1 MVSIVRTLFV
11 LAATFTSSVTEAG
24 SVAGHISAA
33 QRQRM
38 GESLQPGDAGLRGPG
53 QQQRRLQQLKQLDED
68 VWKPAFLAA
77 LNSNLDNHAK
87 KVVTSDHAG
96 NAGSGGGEGG
106 GKNEQG
112 PVSVQIAEKDVDEL
126 LSRFSDKCKHRM
138 NNQMEGKGTSLH
150 TFGGPTGNTSKAS
163 CAALN
168 GTLCDTQA
176 HVEQERSM
184 PNNRKM
190 LQTVHVTGKGCLPSE
205 CMSAPDLEALARFM
219 HGQAKDQVPGMGVT
233 VELNVDCT
241 TAGGNS
247 VLIEDPSQKPAG
259 RSFAATHWP
268 QWSAIVAL
276 LVAVVF
282 HP

>member
-1 MVSIVRTLFV
+1 MVSIGRTLVV
-11 LAATFTSSVTEAG
+11 LVATFTSSVTEAG
-24 SVAGHISAA
+24 SVAKHISATR
-33 QRQRM
+33 RQRV
-38 GESLQPGDAGLRGPG
+38 GESLQPEEAGLRGSG
-53 QQQRRLQQLKQLDED
+53 QQQQQLQQLQHVEE

-77 LNSNLDNHAK
+77 LNSNLDNHANK
-87 KVVTSDHAG
+87 GVT
-96 NAGSGGGEGG
+96 AGSGGGEGG

-138 NNQMEGKGTSLH
+138 NNQMEGKGSALH
-150 TFGGPTGNTSKAS
+150 TFGGPSGNTSKAS
-163 CAALN
+163 CNALN

-176 HVEQERSM
+176 HVEQEGDM

-190 LQTVHVTGKGCLPSE
+190 LQTVDVTGKGCLPTE

-241 TAGGNS
+241 NAGGQS
-247 VLIEDPSQKPAG
+247 VLIKDPSQKPAG
-259 RSFAATHWP
+259 RSLAAFYWP
-268 QWSAIVAL
+268 QWSVIVAVL
-276 LVAVVF
+276 LAVVLR
-282 HP
+282 P